1 MIQSFLAYGNELIL
15 EMERTRNKVDEQIE
29 ELKREYFEDTPKLP
43 RKLKKKRRKELNME
57 YSFLISIR
65 NFDLNSYSFY

>member
-15 EMERTRNKVDEQIE
+15 EMERARNKMDEQIE

-43 RKLKKKRRKELNME
+43 RKLKKRRRKELNRE
-57 YSFLISIR
+57 YSFLMSLKQFESNLF
-65 NFDLNSYSFY
+65 NFM